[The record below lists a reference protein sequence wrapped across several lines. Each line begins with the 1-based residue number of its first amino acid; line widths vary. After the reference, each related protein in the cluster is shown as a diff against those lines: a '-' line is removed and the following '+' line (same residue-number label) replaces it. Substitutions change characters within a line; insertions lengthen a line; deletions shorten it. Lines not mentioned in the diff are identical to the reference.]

1 MRQRACGLLLHD
13 GKVLLQRKRDE
24 PIWALPGGRIE
35 FGETPEAALRR
46 EWIEETGCAPT
57 IGRLLWIL
65 ENRFNHG
72 GERITQSEFCF
83 DVEIA
88 EKTILPLD
96 ETLVFRWF
104 SPDEFATVDF
114 RPVRTRVHVFAPPDD
129 TLRLS

>member
-1 MRQRACGLLLHD
+1 
-13 GKVLLQRKRDE
+13 
-24 PIWALPGGRIE
+24 
-35 FGETPEAALRR
+35 
-46 EWIEETGCAPT
+46 
-57 IGRLLWIL
+57 LLWIL